1 MTDLHVHILPGVDD
15 GSPNLST
22 SLEMAE
28 MAAQSGVRILAV
40 TPHANQTGIE
50 GVEDGY
56 VNYESEQLEEQ
67 FYRLEREINR
77 EHIPISL
84 VRGMEIMSIG
94 PLGKKI
100 RERKLIP
107 LHESYYYLIEV
118 PFDMAPDGIKKRLLE
133 FPAMGKIPVLA
144 HPERYFCVQDTPE
157 LLYEFREMGAV
168 LQINKGSV
176 FGRFGEEA
184 ERTTRF
190 LLENRLAGCVAS
202 DAHGADYRTTDMRPV
217 RQFLEER
224 YGEAYAQLSLK
235 VNPRRI
241 LEDRQIFYEPS
252 PERKRKRRWFL

>member
-1 MTDLHVHILPGVDD
+1 MYIFCREWTTDPL
-15 GSPNLST
+15 NLST

-94 PLGKKI
+94 PLEKKI

-107 LHESYYYLIEV
+107 LHESRYYLIEV
-118 PFDMAPDGIKKRLLE
+118 PFDMAPDGIRKRLLE
-133 FPAMGKIPVLA
+133 FPAMGKNPGA
-144 HPERYFCVQDTPE
+144 GAS
-157 LLYEFREMGAV
+157 GAV
-168 LQINKGSV
+168 FLRAGYTGASIRIPGN
-176 FGRFGEEA
+176 GRGF
-184 ERTTRF
+184 
-190 LLENRLAGCVAS
+190 
-202 DAHGADYRTTDMRPV
+202 AD
-217 RQFLEER
+217 Q
-224 YGEAYAQLSLK
+224 Q
-235 VNPRRI
+235 
-241 LEDRQIFYEPS
+241 
-252 PERKRKRRWFL
+252 RKRVWKIWRRG

>member
-94 PLGKKI
+94 PLEKKI

-107 LHESYYYLIEV
+107 LHESRYYLIEV
-118 PFDMAPDGIKKRLLE
+118 PFDMAPDGIRKRLLE

-144 HPERYFCVQDTPE
+144 HPERLEMLETPGSAE
-157 LLYEFREMGAV
+157 GLLDQGAV
-168 LQINKGSV
+168 LQVTADCLTGPNTPARRRAVEWTKRGWVKAVATDAHDAARRVPRLSAA
-176 FGRFGEEA
+176 RRWLEDQFGEAAARALTLGNPEKIL
-184 ERTTRF
+184 R
-190 LLENRLAGCVAS
+190 
-202 DAHGADYRTTDMRPV
+202 
-217 RQFLEER
+217 
-224 YGEAYAQLSLK
+224 GEPL
-235 VNPRRI
+235 
-241 LEDRQIFYEPS
+241 
-252 PERKRKRRWFL
+252 